1 MLFAAIALIS
11 AAFGEVTKL
20 TQETFKE
27 KLKGNIMVKFFAP
40 WCGHCRN
47 LAPIYEELS
56 TDVEGV
62 EIAEVDCTVYQDIC
76 RDQGIRGYPT
86 VKLFKANKEGI
97 VYSGARTVPA
107 FKEWLTNNIK

>member
-1 MLFAAIALIS
+1 
-11 AAFGEVTKL
+11 
-20 TQETFKE
+20 
-27 KLKGNIMVKFFAP
+27 MV
-40 WCGHCRN
+40 WSLQN

-97 VYSGARTVPA
+97 VIQVLVQFQLSR
-107 FKEWLTNNIK
+107 KWLTNNIKLNT

>member
-1 MLFAAIALIS
+1 
-11 AAFGEVTKL
+11 
-20 TQETFKE
+20 
-27 KLKGNIMVKFFAP
+27 MVKFFAP

-86 VKLFKANKEGI
+86 VKLFKQ
-97 VYSGARTVPA
+97 
-107 FKEWLTNNIK
+107 